1 MNGKVTNF
9 QTTPIDVQLVT
20 DTNAYATGDVLVAT
34 VAVPVLSTT
43 QNVKNLRLRIDQM
56 TIIDKDIQSG
66 AFDVVFMDANV
77 SLGTLNA
84 ACTISDANACSI
96 VKVVPVSASNYT
108 VLYAA
113 NNSIA
118 NIEFNPIYLTS
129 QDKNLYIGLISRDA
143 KTYSAAGLFMR
154 LSVCVI
160 NQDL

>member
-9 QTTPIDVQLVT
+9 QTTEIDLQLTT
-20 DTNAYATGDVLVAT
+20 DTNIYASGDVMVVT

-56 TIIDKDIQSG
+56 SIIDKDIQNG

-84 ACTISDANACSI
+84 AVSISDADALSV
-96 VKVVPVSASNYT
+96 VKTVSVSASNYT
-108 VLYAA
+108 TLTPAG
-113 NNSIA
+113 NSIA
-118 NIEFNPIYLTS
+118 NVEFNPIYVTS
-129 QDKNLYIGLISRDA
+129 TDRNLYIGLISRDT
-143 KTYSAAGLFMR
+143 KTYTASGLYLR
-154 LSVCVI
+154 LGVCVL